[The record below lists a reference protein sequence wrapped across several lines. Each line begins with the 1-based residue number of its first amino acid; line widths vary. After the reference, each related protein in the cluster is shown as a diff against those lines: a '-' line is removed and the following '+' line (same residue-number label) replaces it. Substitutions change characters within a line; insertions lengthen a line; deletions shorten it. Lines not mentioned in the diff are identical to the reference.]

1 MEDSFNNRLLERCNQ
16 SNNRLCIGLDI
27 DPDKLPSQISNLSSV
42 EAFTKDIIDSTID
55 FCPVYKPNFAFYE
68 RFGSKGFALLEN
80 IVAHIDDRAITIADA
95 KRGDIGNTSKHYAD
109 SIFNQFGFDAITI
122 SPYMG
127 SDAITPFIED
137 QNKGVFV
144 LCLTSNSSAKDF
156 QFITENNNQLY
167 EIVADKTESL
177 NKNNNLGLVVGATNK
192 EQMLSL
198 REKNPSLSW
207 LIPGI
212 GAQGGDLETSI
223 KVGNQNGIGLVNI
236 SRSIIYAGYGSID
249 EISKSALNYTEQI
262 RSFL

>member
-1 MEDSFNNRLLERCNQ
+1 MENSFNNRLLNKCNQ
-16 SNNRLCIGLDI
+16 TNNRLCIGLDI
-27 DPDKLPSQISNLSSV
+27 DPDKLPSHVSDLSSV
-42 EAFTKDIIDSTID
+42 EDFTKEIIDSTID

-80 IVAHIDDRAITIADA
+80 IVAHIGDRAITIADA
-95 KRGDIGNTSKHYAD
+95 KRGDIGNTSKHYAH
-109 SIFNQFGFDAITI
+109 SIFNQLGFDSVTI
-122 SPYMG
+122 APYMG

-137 QNKGVFV
+137 ETKGVFV
-144 LCLTSNSSAKDF
+144 LCLTSNNSAKDF

-167 EIVADKTESL
+167 EVVADKTESL

-192 EQMLSL
+192 EQMSAL
-198 REKNPSLSW
+198 REKNSLPW

-223 KVGNQNGIGLVNI
+223 RIGNQSGVGIVNV
-236 SRSIIYAGYGSID
+236 SRSVIYAGNGSID